1 MSDLIDDRDDHQA
14 LGLDLSSGR
23 LNRRWFLGGS
33 ALAIGGVV
41 LAACGD
47 DDEGNNGASGSDD
60 TTDDSTGGGGGGGG
74 GDIAIAIAQGAAGLE
89 VLAVN
94 TYTAAAEAAEAGDL
108 GEVPPAVGEFVGTA
122 LEQHQAALDAWNEV
136 LVGAGEDEVTMP
148 PSDLESTVNDMFAE
162 VTDVAGA
169 AELALTLETIAS
181 QTYLDAQPMLT
192 DPAAIELAG
201 SIQVV
206 DQQHIAVL
214 LFVSGEYPV
223 PDTFQ
228 STQESVLA

>member
-1 MSDLIDDRDDHQA
+1 MSDLIDDRDDHKA

-33 ALAIGGVV
+33 ALAVGGVV

-47 DDEGNNGASGSDD
+47 DDEGNGAAGSDD
-60 TTDDSTGGGGGGGG
+60 TTDDSTGGGDDGGG
-74 GDIAIAIAQGAAGLE
+74 GDIAIAQGAAGLE

-136 LVGAGEDEVTMP
+136 LVGAGEDEVSEP
-148 PSDLESTVNDMFAE
+148 PSDLETTVNEMFAE